1 MYAVVST
8 GGKQYKVRKGEILKV
23 EKLSGNVG
31 QPVSFD
37 KVLLFSDGQ
46 DVKIGQ
52 PVLDDIDVRGQIVEQ
67 GKSKKII
74 VFKYKRRKRYRRK
87 RGHRQLYTAVRID
100 KIGLKGA
107 EDEETSDQLETK
119 PGFED
124 EISEKISEKAEIQAD
139 PAGEEVITE
148 PGADEVKP
156 EDSEI
161 KE

>member
-8 GGKQYKVRKGEILKV
+8 GGKQYKVRKGEILRV
-23 EKLSGNVG
+23 EKLSGDVG
-31 QPVSFD
+31 QSVFFD
-37 KVLLFSDGQ
+37 KVLMFSDGKE
-46 DVKIGQ
+46 VKIGQ
-52 PVLDDIDVRGQIVEQ
+52 PVLDDIDVQGHIVEQ

-100 KIGLKGA
+100 KIGIKGA
-107 EDEETSDQLETK
+107 DDEESSHELETK
-119 PGFED
+119 PAAVEE
-124 EISEKISEKAEIQAD
+124 EISETTKVHAGPTDGETSAE
-139 PAGEEVITE
+139 PA
-148 PGADEVKP
+148 PSDQVKP